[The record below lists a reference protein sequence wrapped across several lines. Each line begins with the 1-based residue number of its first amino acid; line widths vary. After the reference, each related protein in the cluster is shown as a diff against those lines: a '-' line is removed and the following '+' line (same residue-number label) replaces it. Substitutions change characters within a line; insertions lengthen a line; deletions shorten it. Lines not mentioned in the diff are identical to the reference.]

1 MRAVVMHEH
10 GGPDV
15 LRLEDVPDPQPGFGE
30 ALVRVHAVAVNRLDI
45 WVRENVGHDQKT
57 TLPLVPGY
65 DVAGEIVELGPD
77 TSGVAGGDRVYVHP
91 NNACGRCRFCLD
103 GDEALCADFGIMGV
117 DRDGGYAELV
127 AAPVK
132 NLIRLGPATSFE
144 AAAAVGSVYL
154 TAYHMVFA
162 RAKLRAGETVR
173 VMAAGSG
180 VGGAALRLARWA
192 GARVLATAGS
202 AEKRERATEEGAE
215 HAIDYTVPDWH
226 EEVLRVTGGQG
237 ADVIV
242 DHTGS
247 TYFAG
252 TLRSLASRGRLVV
265 CGASSGAAAAVDLI
279 DLFTRQLSLIGSSD
293 GTPRELAEVFRL
305 LDQGV
310 IDPRIDTVLPL
321 ADVAAAQERL
331 ARRDHYGR
339 VLLCPVKG

>member
-1 MRAVVMHEH
+1 MRAILMHEH

-15 LRLEDVPDPQPGFGE
+15 LHLEDLSDPRPGFGE

-45 WVRENVGHDQKT
+45 WVRENAGHDQKT
-57 TLPLVPGY
+57 KLPLIPGY
-65 DVAGEIVELGPD
+65 DVAGVIVELGSD
-77 TSGVAGGDRVYVHP
+77 TSGVAVGDRVYVHP

-132 NLIRLGPATSFE
+132 NLIPLGSATSFE

-154 TAYHMVFA
+154 TAYHMVFT
-162 RAKLRAGETVR
+162 RAKLRAGETVLI
-173 VMAAGSG
+173 MAAGSG

-202 AEKRERATEEGAE
+202 AEKRERAKAEGAE

-226 EEVLRVTGGQG
+226 EEVLRMTDGQG
-237 ADVIV
+237 ADVII

-247 TYFAG
+247 TYFVG
-252 TLRSLASRGRLVV
+252 SLRSLASRGRLVV
-265 CGASSGAAAAVDLI
+265 CGASSGAAAEVDLI
-279 DLFTRQLSLIGSSD
+279 DLFTRQLSIIGSCD

-305 LDQGV
+305 LDQGL

-321 ADVAAAQERL
+321 AAAAAAQERL

-339 VLLCPVKG
+339 VLLRPIKG